1 MYCVLYVVRCN
12 VVFYYKIDVHVG
24 MLRKKH
30 QWKIAEFQWLDIFVL
45 AKASGWLS
53 GFPVQCVDGWL
64 KSCLTSWPV
73 GSLTIDSVSAEQSVN
88 ESIYCGSVVS
98 YGPIKR
104 SACVFLCVLLT
115 SPYICGRLWLSA
127 HRASAKLEAFF
138 VFSISAVWCR
148 KTCCTDQLTVLDI
161 PLPYRLISLTQSHAQ
176 LAEYMYMTNSVS
188 RIINRNCYVMVSYVF
203 SYVLLLGTH
212 FFLNPWGK

>member
-1 MYCVLYVVRCN
+1 M
-12 VVFYYKIDVHVG
+12 F
-24 MLRKKH
+24 RKKH

-53 GFPVQCVDGWL
+53 GFPVQCVDGCLNGWL

-73 GSLTIDSVSAEQSVN
+73 DSLTIDSVSAEQSVN

-98 YGPIKR
+98 YRPIKR
-104 SACVFLCVLLT
+104 SACVFLCVYYWLPLT
-115 SPYICGRLWLSA
+115 YVAGFGSVLTEHLQSWRLFL
-127 HRASAKLEAFF
+127 F
-138 VFSISAVWCR
+138 FSISAVWCR

-176 LAEYMYMTNSVS
+176 LAEYMYMTNSVN

-212 FFLNPWGK
+212 FF

>member
-24 MLRKKH
+24 MLRKRH

-138 VFSISAVWCR
+138 SFPFLLFGAERHAV
-148 KTCCTDQLTVLDI
+148 LTSWPCSTFLCLIVL
-161 PLPYRLISLTQSHAQ
+161 SLSHSH
-176 LAEYMYMTNSVS
+176 MHN
-188 RIINRNCYVMVSYVF
+188 
-203 SYVLLLGTH
+203 
-212 FFLNPWGK
+212 

>member
-1 MYCVLYVVRCN
+1 MCCVLYVVRCN

-104 SACVFLCVLLT
+104 SACVFLCVYYWLPLT
-115 SPYICGRLWLSA
+115 YVAGFGSVLTEHLQSWRL
-127 HRASAKLEAFF
+127 
-138 VFSISAVWCR
+138 
-148 KTCCTDQLTVLDI
+148 
-161 PLPYRLISLTQSHAQ
+161 
-176 LAEYMYMTNSVS
+176 
-188 RIINRNCYVMVSYVF
+188 
-203 SYVLLLGTH
+203 
-212 FFLNPWGK
+212 FFLFHFCCLVPKDMLYWPADRARHSFALSSYLSHTVTCTISWIYVYDQQC

>member
-64 KSCLTSWPV
+64 KSCLYQLASWLPYHRF
-73 GSLTIDSVSAEQSVN
+73 SVSWAKCEWKHLLW
-88 ESIYCGSVVS
+88 VS
-98 YGPIKR
+98 GQLWTYQKVR
-104 SACVFLCVLLT
+104 LCVFVCVLLT

-138 VFSISAVWCR
+138 SFPFLLFGAERHAV
-148 KTCCTDQLTVLDI
+148 LTSWPCSTFLCLIVL
-161 PLPYRLISLTQSHAQ
+161 SLSHSH
-176 LAEYMYMTNSVS
+176 MHN
-188 RIINRNCYVMVSYVF
+188 
-203 SYVLLLGTH
+203 
-212 FFLNPWGK
+212 

>member
-1 MYCVLYVVRCN
+1 M
-12 VVFYYKIDVHVG
+12 
-24 MLRKKH
+24 
-30 QWKIAEFQWLDIFVL
+30 L

-53 GFPVQCVDGWL
+53 GFPVQCVDGCLNGWL

-104 SACVFLCVLLT
+104 SACVFLCVCIIGFPLHMWQALAQC
-115 SPYICGRLWLSA
+115 SQSICKAGG
-127 HRASAKLEAFF
+127 FF
-138 VFSISAVWCR
+138 FFSISAVRCR
-148 KTCCTDQLTVLDI
+148 KTCSTDQLTVFDI

-176 LAEYMYMTNSVS
+176 LAEYMHMTNSVN
-188 RIINRNCYVMVSYVF
+188 RIINRKCYVMVSYVF
-203 SYVLLLGTH
+203 GYVLLLGTI
-212 FFLNPWGK
+212 FLKSMR

>member
-53 GFPVQCVDGWL
+53 GFPVQWL
-64 KSCLTSWPV
+64 LEWLAEELPDQLASWLPYHRF
-73 GSLTIDSVSAEQSVN
+73 SVSWAKCEWKHLLW
-88 ESIYCGSVVS
+88 VS
-98 YGPIKR
+98 GQLWTYQKVR
-104 SACVFLCVLLT
+104 LCVFVCVLLT

-138 VFSISAVWCR
+138 FFSISAVWCR

-161 PLPYRLISLTQSHAQ
+161 SLPYRLISLTQSHAQ
-176 LAEYMYMTNSVS
+176 LAEYMYMTNSV
-188 RIINRNCYVMVSYVF
+188 NRNCYVMVSYVF
-203 SYVLLLGTH
+203 GYVLLLGTH
-212 FFLNPWGK
+212 FF

>member
-1 MYCVLYVVRCN
+1 M
-12 VVFYYKIDVHVG
+12 F
-24 MLRKKH
+24 RKKH

-53 GFPVQCVDGWL
+53 DFPVQCVDGWL

-104 SACVFLCVLLT
+104 SACVFLCVYYWLPLTYVAGFGSVLTEHLQSWRLFFSFPFLLFGAERHAVLT
-115 SPYICGRLWLSA
+115 SWPCSTFLCLIVLS
-127 HRASAKLEAFF
+127 L
-138 VFSISAVWCR
+138 
-148 KTCCTDQLTVLDI
+148 
-161 PLPYRLISLTQSHAQ
+161 SHSH
-176 LAEYMYMTNSVS
+176 MYN
-188 RIINRNCYVMVSYVF
+188 
-203 SYVLLLGTH
+203 
-212 FFLNPWGK
+212 